1 MPGEGSTV
9 KKTSEAKHFGMQV
22 RSKSHCI
29 LQQDSC
35 NQDQTF
41 TSQKKREKK
50 RPLEASSHHYQLV
63 KYFLGATV
71 KGPYHWGS
79 IPVTGKANGRF
90 GDMGLLTATYHL
102 DGGVQVRK
110 SQLLKR
116 SGACTWWRFSWV
128 GRYGADRLEASTCV
142 FLPFSIPCQG

>member
-1 MPGEGSTV
+1 MVCKYVVSRIAF
-9 KKTSEAKHFGMQV
+9 S
-22 RSKSHCI
+22 SKIVATKIRH
-29 LQQDSC
+29 LPP
-35 NQDQTF
+35 
-41 TSQKKREKK
+41 KKREKK
-50 RPLEASSHHYQLV
+50 RPLEASSYHYQLV
-63 KYFLGATV
+63 KCFLGATV

-79 IPVTGKANGRF
+79 MPVTGKANGRF

-128 GRYGADRLEASTCV
+128 PR
-142 FLPFSIPCQG
+142 